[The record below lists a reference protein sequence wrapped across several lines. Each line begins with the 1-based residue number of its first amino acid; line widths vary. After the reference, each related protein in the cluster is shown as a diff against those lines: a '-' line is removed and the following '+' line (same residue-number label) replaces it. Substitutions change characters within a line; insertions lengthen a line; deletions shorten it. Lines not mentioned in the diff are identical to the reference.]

1 MSQVTSTGRVSED
14 FFTASYPIYKEVVN
28 KFFDLLAE
36 DQWNN
41 YSYQPAVAAEMLMN
55 EDFVKR
61 ASLEEIKTM
70 LTYCWRSERFSEG
83 HLDAMIEGG
92 HIRRLLERI
101 NEIKSG

>member
-36 DQWNN
+36 DQWND
-41 YSYQPAVAAEMLMN
+41 YSYQPAVAAEML
-55 EDFVKR
+55 
-61 ASLEEIKTM
+61 
-70 LTYCWRSERFSEG
+70 TYYWRRERFSEG
-83 HLDAMIEGG
+83 HLGAMIEGG